1 MAIINGVG
9 RVGVRVTSGG
19 SSGGGTDAD
28 AQAFITA
35 ASITDPTQISAVNTL
50 VTGLKSNNLWS
61 KMKAIYPVVGGNATA
76 HSKNLKNPSQYQL
89 SFSSGWVHSSTG
101 MQGNGTSA
109 YASLGYTQSEFMVP
123 GSGHMAIYSRTQ
135 TTAGGR
141 IEMGNYAGAGYT
153 ILQITDNMK
162 CTINASNMLF
172 GNSNTDGRGFYIG
185 SRISSTS
192 NLQSKNATQYT
203 SSYSEAFSVG
213 NIVIGAVGTM
223 GAPQLYSTKQYA
235 LASIGLGLNSSE
247 MTIYNTLVQAFQ
259 TTLGRQV

>member
-1 MAIINGVG
+1 MAIINGRG
-9 RVGVRVTSGG
+9 RVGARP
-19 SSGGGTDAD
+19 SSGGGTPSYDAD
-28 AQAFITA
+28 ALAFFTA
-35 ASITDPTQISAVNTL
+35 ASITDTTQMSAVDTL
-50 VTGLKSNNLWS
+50 VTSLKSNNLWT
-61 KMKAIYPVVGGNATA
+61 KIKALYPVVGGNATA
-76 HSKNLKNPSQYQL
+76 HSKNLKNPSQYNL
-89 SFSSGWVHSSTG
+89 TFSSGWVHSNTG

-109 YASLGYTQSEFMVP
+109 YASLGYTQSEFMIP

-141 IEMGNYAGAGYT
+141 MEMGNYAGAGYT

-223 GAPQLYSTKQYA
+223 GAPQLYSAKQYA

-247 MTIYNTLVQAFQ
+247 MTIYNTIVSTYQ
-259 TTLGRQV
+259 TSLSRNV